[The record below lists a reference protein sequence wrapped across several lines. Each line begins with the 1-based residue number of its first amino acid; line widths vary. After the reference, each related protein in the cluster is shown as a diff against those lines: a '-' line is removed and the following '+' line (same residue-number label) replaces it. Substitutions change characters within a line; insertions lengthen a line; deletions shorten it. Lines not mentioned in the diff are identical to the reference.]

1 MLNALFRRAARLA
14 HAPVFRLAV
23 PGLMAWSLWA
33 PTAHAA
39 EPPANAQVMP
49 APFKHY
55 QGWRDEPL
63 QDWRQA
69 NERVGEVGGWR
80 TYLRESAP
88 GGGADAGAGDQ
99 GSHGGHGHHGH

>member
-1 MLNALFRRAARLA
+1 MLKFSLRPLAGGAASLA
-14 HAPVFRLAV
+14 CAA
-23 PGLMAWSLWA
+23 MLWA
-33 PTAHAA
+33 PATLAA
-39 EPPANAQVMP
+39 EGAAAATTSV
-49 APFKHY
+49 APFNNY
-55 QGWRDEPL
+55 QTWRDEPL

-88 GGGADAGAGDQ
+88 GGGAGAGAGNQ